1 MKHLLHIYCV
11 LTFPFVQVH
20 AELPPLV
27 DLPNLYGRFKRNCC
41 AWRSIGMN
49 RSSVPC
55 APFCFHFQPGTHHD
69 PAAFDD

>member
-41 AWRSIGMN
+41 TWRSIGMN
-49 RSSVPC
+49 RSSAPC
-55 APFCFHFQPGTHHD
+55 APF
-69 PAAFDD
+69 